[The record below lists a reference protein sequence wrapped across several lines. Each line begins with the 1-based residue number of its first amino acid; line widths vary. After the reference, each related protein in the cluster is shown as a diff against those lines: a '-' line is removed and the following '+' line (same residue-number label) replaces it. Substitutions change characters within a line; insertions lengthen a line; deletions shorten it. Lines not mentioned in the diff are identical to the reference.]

1 MAGAT
6 LRGWRVTAAVFGVL
20 LVATVVTSCSNDS
33 SSGGGGVSTPTAT
46 IFVQNF
52 KYNGVPTTVTSGV
65 NEFLF
70 QNQESFPIDPRDDP
84 DPAAGREDGPGRDR

>member
-6 LRGWRVTAAVFGVL
+6 LRGWRVTATVFGVL

-33 SSGGGGVSTPTAT
+33 SSAGGGVSTPTAT

-70 QNQESFPIDPRDDP
+70 QNQESFPIDHEMIPIQL
-84 DPAAGREDGPGRDR
+84 PAGKTGAGRDR